1 MVISQNF
8 QGVMGNHGL
17 IHSYFRGATRKY
29 PTFPSGNVEKIVS
42 KGLKTDTSSMGGGGV
57 WTLNGMA
64 PWPIE

>member
-8 QGVMGNHGL
+8 QRVMGNDEL

-42 KGLKTDTSSMGGGGV
+42 EGLKTDTSSIGWV
-57 WTLNGMA
+57 WILNEMA
-64 PWPIE
+64 PWSIE

>member
-8 QGVMGNHGL
+8 HRVMGNNEL

-42 KGLKTDTSSMGGGGV
+42 EGLKTDTS
-57 WTLNGMA
+57 
-64 PWPIE
+64 P